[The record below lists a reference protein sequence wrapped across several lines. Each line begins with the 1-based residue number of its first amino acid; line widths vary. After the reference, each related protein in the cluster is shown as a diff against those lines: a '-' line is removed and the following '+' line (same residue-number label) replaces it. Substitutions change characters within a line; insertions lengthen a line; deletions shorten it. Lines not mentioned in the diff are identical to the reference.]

1 MANDTSF
8 DILSQFTPPGMES
21 YKLSFPTSNTSSVTL
36 SNTSTTQQFQ
46 DQEEANQEIA
56 PGDQF
61 NLNTQRLMNIMS
73 DYYAGTFLPTVKL
86 KQENVETAKEE
97 MGFGKR
103 YTADDFKAQFRSEF
117 GPIPKTSS
125 TEKAFRLLYDM
136 FTKKSNYRGSAAVLD
151 VLIQS
156 GGAYMNREQA
166 EKAEKLKRELLISEM
181 AIKQANDM
189 NKVMLTKESELILKG
204 MGYTEDALQEMLN
217 FNTNTQSKFIQ
228 QDIDRQNEILKSD
241 LTREEKML
249 QAGLDKDLK
258 YEQMDIDNAKKLY
271 EHSLMML
278 RNPEKAFPYLQYSD
292 DGGKTIKTIPV
303 QLKPNPIDGSP
314 MYMMGRRVTTDD
326 GVSFDLFDQP
336 VPKEWDIRGIYTGDA
351 PGTESKALASGFGA
365 AQLSE
370 IGNDYFVMT
379 QAIDTI
385 QGVKDDNAKR
395 IAAGQGPIIGTSGF
409 LKGLGQEI
417 TFIGKDV
424 LNTVFGDTSGA
435 ATIGTDLERLG
446 ETNYRN
452 DLAKYE
458 LLERGDAN
466 VNPELVPDFGA
477 EIAITYEVPGKGI
490 VDTISGGKLGS
501 KTKTEMTSLRD
512 MLDTSFYRRLG
523 YDDVYA
529 RNKVR
534 ENYLV
539 YAIARALKSSGRLN
553 VNDIEA
559 ARETLTITSPFTSS
573 AGAAAKLDEIQELL
587 STAARNTVL
596 STLLGGQSLADINP
610 AIKEDYEKRFGPII
624 LEGQEPVTSGQTKST
639 TYDSGGNTGSIYVD
653 PDIPEFDINAIGGG
667 VQ

>member
-8 DILSQFTPPGMES
+8 DILSQFSPPGMES
-21 YKLSFPTSNTSSVTL
+21 YTLKFPTSNTSNVTI
-36 SNTSTTQQFQ
+36 SNTATTADFGE
-46 DQEEANQEIA
+46 QEMLNQEVA

-61 NLNTQRLMNIMS
+61 NSQTQRLVNIMS
-73 DYYAGTFLPTVKL
+73 DYYAGTYLPTIKL

-103 YTADDFKAQFRSEF
+103 YTADDFKAQFRNEF

-136 FTKKSNYRGSAAVLD
+136 FTKKTQLPGKAGVLD
-151 VLIQS
+151 VLFQA
-156 GGAYMNREQA
+156 GGAYMNREQQ
-166 EKAEKLKRELLISEM
+166 EKAEKLKREMLISEM
-181 AIKQANDM
+181 AIKQANEM

-228 QDIDRQNEILKSD
+228 QDIDRQNEIMKSN
-241 LTREEKML
+241 LTREEKLL
-249 QAGLDKDLK
+249 QGQIDTDLK

-271 EHSLMML
+271 EHSLLML
-278 RNPEKAFPYLQYSD
+278 RNPEKAFPTLMYSD
-292 DGGKTIKTIPV
+292 DGGKTVKTVPV
-303 QLKPNPIDGSP
+303 QLKPNPIDGAP
-314 MYMMGRRVTTDD
+314 MYMLGRKVTTDQ
-326 GVSFDLFDQP
+326 GTFDVYDQP
-336 VPKEWDIRGIYTGDA
+336 VPGNWDVRGIYTGDA
-351 PGTESKALASGFGA
+351 PGTEAKALASGFGA

-370 IGNDYFVMT
+370 IGNDYFVLT
-379 QAIDTI
+379 QAMDTI
-385 QGVKDDNAKR
+385 QNVKDDNAKR

-417 TFIGKDV
+417 TFIGRDV
-424 LNTVFGDTSGA
+424 LNTLFGDSSGA
-435 ATIGTDLERLG
+435 ATLGTDLEQLG
-446 ETNYRN
+446 QTNYRS
-452 DLAKYE
+452 DLAKFD
-458 LLERGDAN
+458 LLERGEAN
-466 VNPELVPDFGA
+466 VDPLLVPDFNSA
-477 EIAITYEVPGKGI
+477 MPITYEVEKKGI
-490 VDTISGGKLGS
+490 GGVLGQS
-501 KTKTEMTSLRD
+501 ETKTVETSIRD
-512 MLDTSFYRRLG
+512 MFDQTFYKRLG

-573 AGAAAKLDEIQELL
+573 AGAAAKLDEIQTLL
-587 STAARNTVL
+587 STAAQNTVL

-610 AIKEDYEKRFGPII
+610 AIREDYEKRFGPIV
-624 LEGQEPVTSGQTKST
+624 LEGQEPVVNQKST
-639 TYDSGGNTGSIYVD
+639 TLDSGTDQGTIYID
-653 PDIPEFDINAIGGG
+653 PDVPDFDINVIGGSN
-667 VQ
+667 